1 MGNGLKSNSTSPPT
15 LAPQNTV
22 SRNHSPNHSLICHV
36 YGHLG
41 QFDPANSNPIR
52 TTVYHHIR
60 ILKYN
65 YIVWLTASCSPGS
78 TPSYSQHF
86 PSDATHSSESRT
98 AKCSTHKVIINLNTI
113 NHECFAQKLCPVIS
127 PLQLL
132 SYPAHLSTHSKLTSA
147 LVPLPH
153 VNTAASVYS
162 NQK

>member
-1 MGNGLKSNSTSPPT
+1 MCTDIGGNSTQPIQT
-15 LAPQNTV
+15 
-22 SRNHSPNHSLICHV
+22 
-36 YGHLG
+36 
-41 QFDPANSNPIR
+41 QFEPLYIII
-52 TTVYHHIR
+52 Y

-65 YIVWLTASCSPGS
+65 YIVCLRLTASCSPGS
-78 TPSYSQHF
+78 TLSYSLYF

-132 SYPAHLSTHSKLTSA
+132 SYPTHLSTHSKLTSA